1 MEINHPKYPD
11 LKYTVQTNLEEI
23 TRKNAPREGESWP
36 EWKTR
41 MLEVA
46 DSYSSRAD
54 GVKGVDIFLATE
66 YRATA
71 HGIREAMDEMTRAR
85 KNLQESG
92 VELKWPD

>member
-1 MEINHPKYPD
+1 M
-11 LKYTVQTNLEEI
+11 
-23 TRKNAPREGESWP
+23 
-36 EWKTR
+36 
-41 MLEVA
+41 A

-66 YRATA
+66 YRAIA
-71 HGIREAMDEMTRAR
+71 HGIREAMNEMTRAR